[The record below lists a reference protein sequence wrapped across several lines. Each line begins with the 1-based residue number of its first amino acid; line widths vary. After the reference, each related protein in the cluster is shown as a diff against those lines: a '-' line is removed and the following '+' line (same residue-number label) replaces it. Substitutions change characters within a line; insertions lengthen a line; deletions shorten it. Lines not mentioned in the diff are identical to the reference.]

1 MNKKIIFSVIIIL
14 ITLCVILIGYSKNNE
29 HKNKENKN
37 EEVAKLVDKYA
48 PFEFT
53 VKYPKD
59 GGYKFEADLENTPYV
74 AGKLINEEKNIK
86 ISFNFSKTYES
97 SIKKEKE
104 NKSSQENY
112 AETNY
117 TKLGGYEYYDKFN
130 YYGVSLLNKNEEGSC
145 LQVIVK
151 ISKNKNSGADLD
163 VTEFAKSEEIK
174 NILSSMTLNDKIEGE
189 KVDGTI
195 SSNHKLIVKNIEN
208 PDENKYYVNQYPD
221 SNGVTSIYG
230 LKEVNKYKGEG
241 ASFRL
246 TYYGNEGNYK
256 DLDTC
261 LAYQEKTFKKKFEDY
276 NLFGQKVKVDV
287 SRYAI
292 GENASPEKYKSWI
305 AGYFEKD
312 GKVYDFLYIQY
323 VGVDDSLGEKLV
335 NNVLNNFETQ
345 D

>member
-1 MNKKIIFSVIIIL
+1 MNKKIIFSVLAIV
-14 ITLCVILIGYSKNNE
+14 ITLCLVLIGCGANKE
-29 HKNKENKN
+29 DKNK
-37 EEVAKLVDKYA
+37 EVAKLVDEYA

-53 VKYPKD
+53 IKYPKD
-59 GGYKFEADLENTPYV
+59 AGYKFEADLENTPYV

-97 SIKKEKE
+97 SMKKEKE
-104 NKSSQENY
+104 NKSSKENY
-112 AETNY
+112 TETNY
-117 TKLGGYEYYDKFN
+117 TELGGYEYYDKLN
-130 YYGVSLLNKNEEGSC
+130 YYGENLLSKNEEGNC

-151 ISKNKNSGADLD
+151 IAKNKNNGADLD
-163 VTEFAKSEEIK
+163 VTEFAKSEVLK
-174 NILSSMTLNDKIEGE
+174 NILKSMTLNDKIEG
-189 KVDGTI
+189 KKIDGTI
-195 SSNHKLIVKNIEN
+195 SSNHKLIVKNLEN
-208 PDENKYYVNQYPD
+208 PDENKYYVDQYPD
-221 SNGVTSIYG
+221 TNGVTNIYA

-241 ASFRL
+241 VSFRL

-287 SRYAI
+287 SRHAI
-292 GENASPEKYKSWI
+292 GESSSPEKYKNWI

-323 VGVDDSLGEKLV
+323 VGIEDSLGEKLI
-335 NNVLNNFETQ
+335 NNVLNNFTTQ

>member
-1 MNKKIIFSVIIIL
+1 M
-14 ITLCVILIGYSKNNE
+14 
-29 HKNKENKN
+29 
-37 EEVAKLVDKYA
+37 
-48 PFEFT
+48 
-53 VKYPKD
+53 
-59 GGYKFEADLENTPYV
+59 
-74 AGKLINEEKNIK
+74 
-86 ISFNFSKTYES
+86 
-97 SIKKEKE
+97 KKEKE

-151 ISKNKNSGADLD
+151 ISKNKNNGAKLD
-163 VTEFAKSEEIK
+163 VTEFAKTEELK
-174 NILSSMTLNDKIEGE
+174 NILSSMTLNDKIEGK
-189 KVDGTI
+189 KVDGII
-195 SSNHKLIVKNIEN
+195 SSNHKLIVKNLEN
-208 PDENKYYVNQYPD
+208 PDESKYYVNQYPD
-221 SNGVTSIYG
+221 TNGVTSIYA

-261 LAYQEKTFKKKFEDY
+261 LAYQEKTFKMKFEDY
-276 NLFGQKVKVDV
+276 TLFGQKVKVDV
-287 SRYAI
+287 SRHAI
-292 GENASPEKYKSWI
+292 GETSSPEKYKTWI
-305 AGYFEKD
+305 AGYFEKN

-335 NNVLNNFETQ
+335 NNVLNNFTTQ